1 MGTIER
7 DFALKIVHFSWVIL
21 PFNGLPFCKLTS
33 YGKWTTYRLFTYK
46 KILIFQFAMLVCQRV
61 RKF

>member
-33 YGKWTTYRLFTYK
+33 YGKWTTYRLFTY
-46 KILIFQFAMLVCQRV
+46 
-61 RKF
+61 